1 MTGWPAGA
9 LQVFDA
15 EATGALLPATAL
27 VDAVADA
34 MRARRAGRL
43 TAPERSVLPLPEGGS
58 YLVMPAADDRLAIT
72 KLVSVHPG
80 HGARG
85 LPTIQGQV
93 VVTDARDGRP
103 LMLLDGPTLTARRT
117 AAVTALGLRVLS
129 ATPIRSVALLGTGA
143 QALAHARLLAELG
156 EVRALHVVGRAPAQ
170 AAAFADRLTAEL
182 GGVTLTAHAHL
193 ADALAAAQAVV
204 TLTTS
209 LRPVLPDELP
219 AGLLVVGV
227 GAFTPRMAE
236 LPPMLLRSR
245 RVVVDALDGARHEA
259 GDLIQAV
266 VEWSGVT
273 ELVDHLDAT
282 RSGAG
287 AAAVFKTV
295 GHAAWDLAAAHVA
308 QRILASS

>member
-1 MTGWPAGA
+1 MTGRSTAVLP
-9 LQVFDA
+9 VFDA
-15 EATGALLPATAL
+15 EATAALLPAAAL

-43 TAPERSVLPLPEGGS
+43 TAPERGVLPLPEGGR
-58 YLVMPAADDRLAIT
+58 YLVMPAADEHLALT
-72 KLVSVHPG
+72 KSLTVHPG
-80 HGARG
+80 RAAHG

-93 VVTDARDGRP
+93 LVADARDGRP

-129 ATPIRSVALLGTGA
+129 TMPVRSVALLGTGA
-143 QALAHARLLAELG
+143 QALAHARVLAELG
-156 EVRALHVVGRAPAQ
+156 EVRALHVVGRTTAQ
-170 AAAFADRLTAEL
+170 AEAFADRLAAEL
-182 GGVTLTAHAHL
+182 GGFELTAHAHL
-193 ADALAAAQAVV
+193 ADALRTAQAVV

-227 GAFTPRMAE
+227 GAFTPQMAE
-236 LPPMLLRSR
+236 LPPALLRAR

-259 GDLIQAV
+259 GDLIQAAV
-266 VEWSGVT
+266 VWSGVT
-273 ELVDHLDAT
+273 ELVDHLDA
-282 RSGAG
+282 RPEGG
-287 AAAVFKTV
+287 AAPVFKTV

-308 QRILASS
+308 QRMLTTS

>member
-1 MTGWPAGA
+1 MTARPPEA
-9 LQVFDA
+9 LQIFDA
-15 EATGALLPATAL
+15 EATRALLPAAAL

-43 TAPERSVLPLPEGGS
+43 TAPARCVIPLPEGGS

-72 KLVSVHPG
+72 KLVTVHPG
-80 HGARG
+80 QADRG

-93 VVTDARDGRP
+93 VVADARDGRP

-117 AAVTALGLRVLS
+117 AAVTALGLGRLS
-129 ATPIRSVALLGTGA
+129 ATPVRSVALLGTGV
-143 QALAHARLLAELG
+143 QAMAHARLLAELG
-156 EVRALHVVGRAPAQ
+156 EVRALHVVGRTPAQ
-170 AAAFADRLTAEL
+170 AAAFTERLATEL
-182 GGVTLTAHAHL
+182 GGVELTAHAHL
-193 ADALAAAQAVV
+193 AEALRAAQAVV

-259 GDLIQAV
+259 GDLIQAA

-273 ELVDHLDAT
+273 ELVDHLDG
-282 RSGAG
+282 RPGSGA
-287 AAAVFKTV
+287 ASVFKTV

-308 QRILASS
+308 QRMLASS

>member
-1 MTGWPAGA
+1 MTGQPSTA

-15 EATGALLPATAL
+15 EATRALLPAAAL
-27 VDAVADA
+27 LDAVAEA

-43 TAPERSVLPLPEGGS
+43 TAPERCVIPLPEGGS

-72 KLVSVHPG
+72 KLVTVHPG
-80 HGARG
+80 HAARG

-93 VVTDARDGRP
+93 VVADARDGRP

-129 ATPIRSVALLGTGA
+129 ATPVRSVALVGTGV
-143 QALAHARLLAELG
+143 QALAHARVLVELG
-156 EVRALHVVGRAPAQ
+156 EVRALHVVGRTQAQ
-170 AAAFADRLTAEL
+170 AAAFSERLAAEL
-182 GGVTLTAHAHL
+182 GGVELTAHEHL
-193 ADALAAAQAVV
+193 AGALSEAQAVV

-219 AGLLVVGV
+219 ADLLVVGV
-227 GAFTPRMAE
+227 GAFTSRMAE
-236 LPPMLLRSR
+236 LPPSLLRSR
-245 RVVVDALDGARHEA
+245 HVVVDALDGARHEA
-259 GDLIQAV
+259 GDLIQAAV
-266 VEWSGVT
+266 AWSGVT
-273 ELVDHLDAT
+273 ELVDHFDA
-282 RSGAG
+282 RPGSG

-308 QRILASS
+308 RRMLAVS

>member
-1 MTGWPAGA
+1 MTGQPSAA

-15 EATGALLPATAL
+15 EATRALLPAAAL
-27 VDAVADA
+27 LDAVAEA

-43 TAPERSVLPLPEGGS
+43 TAPERCVIPLPEGGS

-72 KLVSVHPG
+72 KLVTVHPG
-80 HGARG
+80 HAARG

-93 VVTDARDGRP
+93 VVADARDGRP

-129 ATPIRSVALLGTGA
+129 TTPVRSVALLGTGA
-143 QALAHARLLAELG
+143 QALAHARVLAELG
-156 EVRALHVVGRAPAQ
+156 EVRALHVVGRTTAQ
-170 AAAFADRLTAEL
+170 ADAFADRLAAEL
-182 GGVTLTAHAHL
+182 GGVELSAHAHL
-193 ADALAAAQAVV
+193 ADALRTAQAVV

-219 AGLLVVGV
+219 AGLLVIGV
-227 GAFTPRMAE
+227 GAFTPQMAE
-236 LPPMLLRSR
+236 LPRALLRSR

-259 GDLIQAV
+259 GDLIQAAI
-266 VEWSGVT
+266 EWSGVT
-273 ELVDHLDAT
+273 ELVDHLDA
-282 RSGAG
+282 RPGSRP
-287 AAAVFKTV
+287 AAVLKTV

-308 QRILASS
+308 RRMLAPS

>member
-1 MTGWPAGA
+1 MTGRSTAVLP
-9 LQVFDA
+9 VFDA
-15 EATGALLPATAL
+15 EATAALLPAAPL

-43 TAPERSVLPLPEGGS
+43 TAPERGVLPLPEGGR
-58 YLVMPAADDRLAIT
+58 YLVMPAADEHLALT
-72 KLVSVHPG
+72 KSLTVHPG
-80 HGARG
+80 RAAHG

-93 VVTDARDGRP
+93 LVADARDGRP

-129 ATPIRSVALLGTGA
+129 TAPVRSVALLGTGA
-143 QALAHARLLAELG
+143 QALAHARVLAELG
-156 EVRALHVVGRAPAQ
+156 EVRALHVVGRTTAQ
-170 AAAFADRLTAEL
+170 ADAFADRLAAKL
-182 GGVTLTAHAHL
+182 GGLELTAHAHL
-193 ADALAAAQAVV
+193 ADALRTAQAVV

-227 GAFTPRMAE
+227 GAFTPQMAE
-236 LPPMLLRSR
+236 LPPALLRAR

-259 GDLIQAV
+259 GDLIQAAV
-266 VEWSGVT
+266 VWPDVT
-273 ELVDHLDAT
+273 ELVDHLDA
-282 RSGAG
+282 RPEGGSAP
-287 AAAVFKTV
+287 VFKTV

-308 QRILASS
+308 QRMLTAS